1 MQRYTMYLF
10 LHNALHV
17 SGGSPAHHQELTTVN
32 TASGFVKPLPLPAA
46 IVDEFQLIHDSC
58 ELLMMGGRTA

>member
-17 SGGSPAHHQELTTVN
+17 SGCSSAHHQEHEQLYVQHRV
-32 TASGFVKPLPLPAA
+32 FVKPLLLPAA
-46 IVDEFQLIHDSC
+46 VVGELEPHHFKLIHNS
-58 ELLMMGGRTA
+58 GR